1 MTDTLVHSATA
12 PADAG
17 ARPTRR
23 KNAEHGF
30 VAPPALIEALQDV
43 LVDLLELQLQAKQA
57 HWNLVGKGFR
67 SVHLALDEVVDASRT
82 FSDEVAER
90 MRALHATPD
99 GRSDTVAATTTL
111 PVFPAGEVEASET
124 IDLIVQRLEAAV
136 ATMRRVHD
144 VVDEADPTSADL
156 LHVQIQSLEQ
166 SAWMF
171 SSENRG

>member
-1 MTDTLVHSATA
+1 MSETLVHSATA

-23 KNAEHGF
+23 REVEHGF
-30 VAPPALIEALQDV
+30 IAPLELIEALQEV
-43 LVDLLELQLQAKQA
+43 LVDLLELQVQAKQA
-57 HWNLVGKGFR
+57 HWNVVGTGFR

-82 FSDEVAER
+82 FADEVAER

-99 GRSDTVAATTTL
+99 GRSDTVAAMTTL
-111 PVFPAGEVEASET
+111 PVFPAGEVEARMT
-124 IDLIVQRLEAAV
+124 IDLVVQRLEATV

-156 LHVQIQSLEQ
+156 LHAQIQSFEQ